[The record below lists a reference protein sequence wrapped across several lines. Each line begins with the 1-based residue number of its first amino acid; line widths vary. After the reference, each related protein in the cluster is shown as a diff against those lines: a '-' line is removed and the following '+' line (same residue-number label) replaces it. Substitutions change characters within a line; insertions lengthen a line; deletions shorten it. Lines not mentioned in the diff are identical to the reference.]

1 MEKYDCMNSNSDT
14 RARDGTLMYCSQPA
28 VQGQLFVPQT
38 IQKDTEGCTGS
49 PSVHVVMANFVGG
62 ALDTITVVNSFLL
75 RQLQNES

>member
-1 MEKYDCMNSNSDT
+1 MHVPEIV
-14 RARDGTLMYCSQPA
+14 TLMYCSQPA

-38 IQKDTEGCTGS
+38 IQKDAQE
-49 PSVHVVMANFVGG
+49 VANFVGG